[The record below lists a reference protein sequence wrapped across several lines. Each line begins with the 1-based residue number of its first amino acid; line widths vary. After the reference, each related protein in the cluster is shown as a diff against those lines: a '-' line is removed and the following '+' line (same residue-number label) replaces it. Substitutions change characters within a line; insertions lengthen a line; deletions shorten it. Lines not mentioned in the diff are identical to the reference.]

1 MWLTPGP
8 KPNGLQA
15 AADGLWVIDQEDN
28 HLYKLSYEDGSVM
41 AKVPT
46 KTDRPS
52 GVAEGGGFLWASSTY
67 SAELFRL
74 SYDGSTS
81 EVFDTPGKGV
91 LEWPGRKV
99 DRVTGAHGM
108 EWVDGANMWVAV
120 PPARQVFLVD
130 PATMRPKRSVPTP
143 GDRPHGLFLHG
154 GHLWLA
160 DTNMRKIHELD
171 HESGQ
176 VLREIDVPDPEVH
189 GVTLHEG
196 KIWFCCAETRR
207 VCTIPLPP

>member
-15 AADGLWVIDQEDN
+15 ATDGLWVIDQDDS
-28 HLYKLSYEDGSVM
+28 HLYKLSYDDGSVM
-41 AKVPT
+41 EKLPT
-46 KTDRPS
+46 ETDRPS
-52 GVAEGGGFLWASSTY
+52 GVTEGGGFLWASSTY

-74 SYDGSTS
+74 RYDGSTS
-81 EVFDTPGKGV
+81 AVFDTPGKGV
-91 LEWPGRKV
+91 NQWPGRKV

-108 EWVDGANMWVAV
+108 EWVDGANMWIAV
-120 PPARQVFLVD
+120 PPASQVFLVD
-130 PATMRPKRSVPTP
+130 PATMRPKRSIPTP
-143 GDRPHGLFLHG
+143 GHRPHGLFLHD

-160 DTNMRKIHELD
+160 DTNMRKLHELD

-207 VCTIPLPP
+207 VCTIPLPS